1 MTQDRVQP
9 VKVFISYSW
18 SSTEHVEWVLE
29 LAKKLV
35 TDGVDVVI
43 DRWDL
48 KPGQDKYHFMES
60 MVKDEAI
67 TKVLVICDKAYAHKA
82 DDRAGGVGTETQI
95 ISREVY
101 DKVSQEKFLPIIK
114 EKEETGKPFIPVFL
128 QSRIYIDLSN
138 PQTFYENYEELLR
151 NIYNAPLYTKPPL
164 GEPPAFITTQ
174 DKSPLRTTHRLQ
186 SFKDAVLRNQGFAT
200 GLAEDYLKALINSFA
215 DFELNQKP
223 NEPFDETV
231 WTSIEEFKPC
241 RDEFIDFMFFISK
254 YCSDIR
260 LFEATQNFFSETLQ
274 FVKPDNSYD
283 RKRDNYKFI
292 VYELFLYMLATLIKH
307 ERFTESNIFLQRF
320 YFYRDEADSYRSE
333 RNLFDFTTFRR
344 HVYSLEEDRKRR
356 LNLNQYHLTATLVHQ
371 RADNDNIIFADLAEA
386 DYILFLRSLLSP
398 IKDDWMW
405 YPYTFVFVHRSGTM
419 PLFLKATSKA
429 FFQKLKLLLGVDSK
443 AQLIER
449 FNKLAASNTF
459 REMRFIW
466 GGEAETHRTCMNL
479 DKLDTV

>member
-1 MTQDRVQP
+1 MTQDRVKP

-18 SSTEHVEWVLE
+18 SSTDHVEWVLE

-60 MVKDEAI
+60 MVKDEVI
-67 TKVLVICDKAYAHKA
+67 TKVLVICDKAYAQKA

-114 EKEETGKPFIPVFL
+114 EKDENGKPFIPVFL

-138 PQTFYENYEELLR
+138 LQTFYENYEELLR

-164 GEPPAFITTQ
+164 GEPPAFITAR
-174 DKSPLRTTHRLQ
+174 DKSPLKTTHRLQ

-231 WTSIEEFKPC
+231 WTSIEEFKQY
-241 RDEFIDFMFFISK
+241 RDEFIEFMLFISK

-260 LFEATQNFFSETLQ
+260 LFEAIQNFFSEVLQ
-274 FVKPDNSYD
+274 FVKPDNSNE

-292 VYELFLYMLATLIKH
+292 VYELFLYTLAALIKH
-307 ERFTESNIFLQRF
+307 ERFAESNIFLQRF
-320 YFYRDEADSYRSE
+320 YFYRDDADSYRSE

-356 LNLNQYHLTATLVHQ
+356 LNLNQHHPTAMLIHQ
-371 RADNDNIIFADLAEA
+371 RADYENIIFADLAEA
-386 DYILFLRSLLSP
+386 DYILFIRSLLSP
-398 IKDDWMW
+398 MTDDWTW
-405 YPYTFVFVHRSGTM
+405 YPYTFIFVHRSGAL
-419 PLFLKATSKA
+419 PLFLKATSKS
-429 FFQKLKLLLGVDSK
+429 FFQKLKVLLGVDSK
-443 AQLIER
+443 TQFIER
-449 FNKLAASNTF
+449 FNKLAASNAF
-459 REMRFIW
+459 REMGFIS
-466 GGEAETHRTCMNL
+466 GSEAATHMRCMNL
-479 DKLDTV
+479 DKLDSV